1 LYYSTLT
8 IQFYIKVTPVLHIIV
23 ILIHE
28 LNHGYDSFGTAFLL
42 LRCRFVSTRKH
53 YEAASKPVRS
63 YFEPMICLTA
73 VSQQF
78 VKLENVVE

>member
-1 LYYSTLT
+1 MLT
-8 IQFYIKVTPVLHIIV
+8 IQFYIKINSVFHLIA
-23 ILIHE
+23 ILMLE
-28 LNHGYDSFGTAFLL
+28 LNHIYGSFVTASLQ
-42 LRCRFVSTRKH
+42 LRCGFVSTRKH

-63 YFEPMICLTA
+63 YFEPMICLTT